1 MGKGL
6 RAETILFRAT
16 RSLENIIKEDIESY
30 GLNTSEFGVLELL
43 YHKGPQ
49 PMNTLSSKLL
59 LASSSMTYV
68 VDNLIKRNYVIKYS
82 DDLDRRKYFV
92 KLTAK
97 GEDYI
102 KMIFPKH
109 KEKIEEIFSVL
120 SAEELDNL
128 LISLKKIGY
137 YSRDLNSKKEI

>member
-68 VDNLIKRNYVIKYS
+68 VDNLIK
-82 DDLDRRKYFV
+82 
-92 KLTAK
+92 
-97 GEDYI
+97 
-102 KMIFPKH
+102 
-109 KEKIEEIFSVL
+109 KELCYKI
-120 SAEELDNL
+120 
-128 LISLKKIGY
+128 
-137 YSRDLNSKKEI
+137 